1 MTNHFE
7 ELLEA
12 YGAIVPDYPTPLPC
26 YTVNRSL
33 WTLYRKL
40 EPRAVEHPI
49 YTEEEIVRRM
59 DLLYFSD
66 GTCNV

>member
-1 MTNHFE
+1 MTSRFE

-12 YGAIVPDYPTPLPC
+12 YGAIVPDCPTPLPC

-33 WTLYRKL
+33 WALYRKL